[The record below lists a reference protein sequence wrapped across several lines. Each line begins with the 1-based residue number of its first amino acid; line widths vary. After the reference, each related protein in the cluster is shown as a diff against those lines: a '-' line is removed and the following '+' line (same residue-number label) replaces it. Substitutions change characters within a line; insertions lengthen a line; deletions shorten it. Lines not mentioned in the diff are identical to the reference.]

1 MNQNNEILIENFLVF
16 INDVKKFS
24 HHTIR
29 SYKNDLNQFL
39 IFLKQYDEELLFVN
53 IDKSVIQQY
62 IQKIS
67 KSNLN
72 DKTILR
78 KVSTIK
84 SFYKFLMING
94 LISFNVM
101 DLIPSPKTT
110 KRIPGYLSIKE
121 IKLLMSLPDLSTYKG
136 NMHRSILELFYS
148 TGMRLSELVS
158 IERHNINFKKR
169 IIKILGKGNKQR
181 IVILG
186 NEALKALKNYLNYD
200 RHSNSQYIY
209 PSLINEKN
217 HLSVNYV
224 YKMVKKYLSC
234 VSKNEKLSPHSLRHS
249 FATHLLNEG
258 ADLMSVKDLL
268 GHEDLSSTQVYT
280 HVTLEK
286 IKKIYKLSHPYGKK

>member
-1 MNQNNEILIENFLVF
+1 MSQNNKILIEDFLVF

-24 HHTIR
+24 YHTIR
-29 SYKNDLNQFL
+29 SYRNDLKQFL
-39 IFLKQYDEELLFVN
+39 VFLKKHDKELLFID

-101 DLIPSPKTT
+101 DLISSPKIT

-121 IKLLMSLPDLSTYKG
+121 IEALMNLPDLSTCKG

-148 TGMRLSELVS
+148 TGMRLS
-158 IERHNINFKKR
+158 
-169 IIKILGKGNKQR
+169 
-181 IVILG
+181 
-186 NEALKALKNYLNYD
+186 
-200 RHSNSQYIY
+200 
-209 PSLINEKN
+209 
-217 HLSVNYV
+217 
-224 YKMVKKYLSC
+224 
-234 VSKNEKLSPHSLRHS
+234 
-249 FATHLLNEG
+249 
-258 ADLMSVKDLL
+258 
-268 GHEDLSSTQVYT
+268 
-280 HVTLEK
+280 
-286 IKKIYKLSHPYGKK
+286 

>member
-1 MNQNNEILIENFLVF
+1 MKLNNKNLINDFLIF
-16 INDVKKFS
+16 INDVKSFS

-29 SYKNDLNQFL
+29 SYNNDLIQFL
-39 IFLKQYDEELLFVN
+39 DFLKSYDESLLFID

-62 IQKIS
+62 IQRIS
-67 KSNLN
+67 KSDLS
-72 DKTILR
+72 DKTVLR

-84 SFYKFLMING
+84 SFYKFLMIND
-94 LISFNVM
+94 LIEFNVM
-101 DLIPSPKTT
+101 ELISSPKVS
-110 KRIPGYLSIKE
+110 KRIPNYLSKKE
-121 IKLLMSLPDLSTYKG
+121 IQLLMNLPDLSTYRG

-158 IERHNINFKKR
+158 IETCNVNFNKQV
-169 IIKILGKGNKQR
+169 IKILGKGRKQR

-186 NEALKALKNYLNYD
+186 NEALKSLKDYLNYD
-200 RHSNSQYIY
+200 RGYKNHYIY
-209 PSLINEKN
+209 PSLINKSK

-224 YKMVKKYLSC
+224 YKMVKKYLNC
-234 VSKNEKLSPHSLRHS
+234 ISKDEKLSPHSLRHS
-249 FATHLLNEG
+249 FATHLLDEG

-268 GHEDLSSTQVYT
+268 GHEDLSSTQIYT